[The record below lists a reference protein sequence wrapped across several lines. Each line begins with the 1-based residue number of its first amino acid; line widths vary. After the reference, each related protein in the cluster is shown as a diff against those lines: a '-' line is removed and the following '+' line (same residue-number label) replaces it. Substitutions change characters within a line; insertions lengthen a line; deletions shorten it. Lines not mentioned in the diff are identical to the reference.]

1 MAEDTP
7 IEGDDD
13 PELQEKK
20 FRWSK
25 KQVVSDLCDGLDLS
39 EEELY
44 AAIMGVLAVQFIRTG
59 KGVVEWGQDKM
70 LKGFATRIRELK
82 EKGESIDYASL
93 AVWIKEYM
101 ESTPE

>member
-1 MAEDTP
+1 MAEDIP
-7 IEGDDD
+7 IEGDDA
-13 PELQEKK
+13 PEPEEKK

>member
-1 MAEDTP
+1 VT
-7 IEGDDD
+7 
-13 PELQEKK
+13 
-20 FRWSK
+20 
-25 KQVVSDLCDGLDLS
+25 DLCDGLNLS

-93 AVWIKEYM
+93 AMWIQEYM
-101 ESTPE
+101 DSTPE